1 MESVVDLDSLL
12 YDFSEG
18 IKLLNREEL
27 ILDVLLK
34 APYVV
39 SDKCFFSLP
48 RLMGQLLKVDSILAS
63 RANLGKPHELKLY
76 LILLIGI
83 AEVSFEFLLELGVVP
98 KDLSG
103 LWLALPK
110 CLGEVILVEGL
121 SLRGWSSL
129 ARLIP

>member
-1 MESVVDLDSLL
+1 STLILGGTLLVNPPYIELVVDLDSLL

-18 IKLLNREEL
+18 IKLLNRKEL

-34 APYVV
+34 APYIV

-63 RANLGKPHELKLY
+63 QTNLGKPYELKLY

-83 AEVSFEFLLELGVVP
+83 TKVSFEFLLELSVVSN
-98 KDLSG
+98 DLLG
-103 LWLALPK
+103 L
-110 CLGEVILVEGL
+110 
-121 SLRGWSSL
+121 
-129 ARLIP
+129 